1 MYKYEMH
8 CHTAEASKCGHAT
21 GAEMADFYKS
31 MGYSG
36 LVISDHFFNGNCAV
50 PSDLAWEERVELF
63 YKGYEAA
70 KKRGD
75 EIGLSVYFAWENSYS
90 GTDFLVYGL
99 DKDWLLAHEYCDLLP
114 AKKHIELAHKSGGF
128 VVQAHPFRERGY
140 IEMIRLLPRDVDA
153 VEAINAA
160 NADIANE
167 MAELYADKYGL
178 LKTCG
183 TDNHHGKGARLTAL
197 ELDFEAKS
205 MDEIIDAIKHNKH
218 KNSLIKLD

>member
-8 CHTAEASKCGHAT
+8 CHTSESSKCGKAT
-21 GAEMADFYKS
+21 GAEMAEFYKS

-50 PSDLAWEERVELF
+50 PSDLPWEERVNLF
-63 YKGYEAA
+63 CAGYESA

-75 EIGLSVYFAWENSYS
+75 EIGLSVFFAWESSYH

-99 DKDWLLAHEYCDLLP
+99 DKEWLLAHEYCDLLP
-114 AKKHIELAHKSGGF
+114 AKKHMEIVRKSGGF
-128 VVQAHPFRERGY
+128 AVQAHPFRERGY
-140 IEMIRLLPRDVDA
+140 IEMIRLMPRDVDA

-160 NADIANE
+160 NSDLENE
-167 MAELYADKYGL
+167 MAVLYADKYGL
-178 LKTCG
+178 IKTCG
-183 TDNHHGKGARLTAL
+183 TDNHHGRGARISAL

-205 MDEIIDAIKHNKH
+205 MDEIIDAVKHNKH
-218 KNSLIKLD
+218 RILLTELD

>member
-1 MYKYEMH
+1 MFKYEMH
-8 CHTAEASKCGHAT
+8 CHTAESSKCGKAT

-50 PSDLAWEERVELF
+50 PSNLPWEERVELF
-63 YKGYEAA
+63 CAGFDAA

-75 EIGLSVYFAWENSYS
+75 EIGLSVFFAWENSYS

-99 DKDWLLAHEYCDLLP
+99 GKEWLLTHEYCDLLP
-114 AKKHIELAHKSGGF
+114 AKKHIEIAKKSGGF
-128 VVQAHPFRERGY
+128 VVQAHPFRERDY
-140 IEMIRLLPRDVDA
+140 IEMIRLMPRDVDA

-160 NADIANE
+160 NSDIANE
-167 MAELYADKYGL
+167 MAEIYADKYGL
-178 LKTCG
+178 IKTCG
-183 TDNHHGKGARLTAL
+183 TDNHHGRGAKLSAL

-205 MDEIIDAIKHNKH
+205 MNELIDAIKQNKH
-218 KNSLIKLD
+218 KISLVSLD

>member
-8 CHTAEASKCGHAT
+8 CHTSEASKCGRASGT
-21 GAEMADFYKS
+21 EMADFYKS

-50 PSDLAWEERVELF
+50 PSDLPWEERVELF
-63 YKGYEAA
+63 CAGYEAA
-70 KKRGD
+70 QKRGD
-75 EIGLSVYFAWENSYS
+75 EIGLSVFFAWENSYA
-90 GTDFLVYGL
+90 GTDFIVYGL
-99 DKDWLLAHEYCDLLP
+99 NKEWLLTHEYCDLLP
-114 AKKHIELAHKSGGF
+114 AKKHIELARNGGGF
-128 VVQAHPFRERGY
+128 VIQAHPFRERGY
-140 IEMIRLLPRDVDA
+140 IDMIRLMPRNVDA

-160 NADIANE
+160 NSDFENE

-178 LKTCG
+178 IKTCG
-183 TDNHHGKGARLTAL
+183 TDNHHGRGTRLSAV

-205 MDEIIDAIKHNKH
+205 MAEIIDAIKHNRH

>member
-8 CHTAEASKCGHAT
+8 CHTAESSKCGVAT

-50 PSDLAWEERVELF
+50 PSNLPWSERVELF
-63 YKGYEAA
+63 FAGYEAA

-75 EIGLSVYFAWENSYS
+75 EIGLSVFFAWENSYS
-90 GTDFLVYGL
+90 GTDFIVYGL
-99 DKDWLLAHEYCDLLP
+99 GKEWLLAHEYCDLLP
-114 AKKHIELAHKSGGF
+114 AKKHIEIARNSGGF

-140 IEMIRLLPRDVDA
+140 IEMIRLMPRDVDA

-167 MAELYADKYGL
+167 MAEIYADKYGL
-178 LKTCG
+178 IKTCG
-183 TDNHHGKGARLTAL
+183 TDNHHGKGAKLTAL

-205 MDEIIDAIKHNKH
+205 IEELIDAIKQNKH
-218 KNSLIKLD
+218 KNSIVNLS